1 MRTLRIAATLAL
13 FRAAIKVRGVRA
25 AMRLAA
31 AMGRVPRWSRRAA
44 LGDPAD
50 VVAEIRRVAQSVPFR
65 ADCLP
70 QSLTGWLV
78 LHRAGFEPSVRLGIA
93 LDDTPNAHA
102 WLELAG
108 EPVGEPASDRFHA
121 FPVTPHL
128 PATVVGAR
136 Q

>member
-1 MRTLRIAATLAL
+1 MALAL
-13 FRAAIKVRGVRA
+13 FRAAIRLRGVRA

-31 AMGRVPRWSRRAA
+31 AIGRLPRWPRRAP
-44 LGDPAD
+44 LGHPAD
-50 VVAEIRRVAQSVPFR
+50 VVTEIRRVAQTMPFR

-78 LHRAGFEPSVRLGIA
+78 LYRAGLEPAVRLGVS

-102 WLELAG
+102 WIELAG
-108 EPVGEPASDRFHA
+108 EPLGEPASDRFHP
-121 FPVTPHL
+121 FPTTPHL

-136 Q
+136 R